1 MNWTTGLKRLLIL
14 VTALWV
20 FGWGWFFYS
29 EYTKYYEF
37 HFAVYSAE
45 QPRLLHMR
53 CRDIGSAPHPR
64 EETIV
69 VKEINGHSYDFI
81 YCSVTYK
88 WKELEEIAKQH
99 TSTMTVDFV
108 SDLKKTEDTKRQKY
122 IMETAKGVYGFMIG
136 IFVLYF
142 LVMWLYRGFI
152 VHKPNN

>member
-14 VTALWV
+14 VTTLWV
-20 FGWGWFFYS
+20 FGWGWFLYA
-29 EYTKYYEF
+29 EYTKDYQYDF
-37 HFAVYSAE
+37 MLYSDG
-45 QPRLLHMR
+45 QPSLLWTS
-53 CRDIGSAPHPR
+53 CSDATHPKV
-64 EETIV
+64 EVIV
-69 VKEINGHSYDFI
+69 VKEINRHRYDFY
-81 YCSVTYK
+81 YCSYSHER
-88 WKELEEIAKQH
+88 KEIEEIAKQH
-99 TSTMTVDFV
+99 TSAMTADFV